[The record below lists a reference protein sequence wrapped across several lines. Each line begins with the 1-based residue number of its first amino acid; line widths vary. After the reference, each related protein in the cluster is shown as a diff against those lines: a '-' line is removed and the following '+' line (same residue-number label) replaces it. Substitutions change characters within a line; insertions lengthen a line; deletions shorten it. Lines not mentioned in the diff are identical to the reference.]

1 MDLPVRLLPDIIR
14 SQAERRPSAIAVVHQ
29 QQRLTYEELE
39 SDSNRLARLLQ
50 ATGCHPGNRVG
61 LLMPKS
67 PAALIGMLGSLKAGC
82 IYVPMDAANP
92 PARLAAILSSCEPCC
107 ILAADPAATAL
118 TRLAAED
125 RIPDSIRL
133 GWMGSPTLPEA
144 PFDVAFRWEDTG
156 SLSAEPLASQGVPE
170 DVAHILF
177 TSGSTG
183 APKGVMITHSNILSF
198 LRWAIPYFG
207 TGPSD
212 RISGH
217 PPLHFDLSTFDVYGT
232 FLAGAQLHLVPPE
245 ITLLPHKLAE
255 FIRCSELTQ
264 WFSVPSVLS
273 YMKQFDVVRPND
285 FSSLRRLLWCGE
297 SIPTPTLIYWMTR
310 LRSVTF
316 TNLYGPTETT
326 IASSYYSVPACP
338 PHERAEIPIGR
349 PCSGEEILLLDASL
363 QPVAAGE
370 TGELYIRGTGLS
382 PGYWQDAVKTAA
394 VFLEDPQHGR
404 LYKTGDLG
412 RIGQDGLLYLL
423 GRADTQIKSRGYR
436 IELGEI
442 EAALY
447 ALGLLREC
455 SVVSVP
461 VKSFEGTVIC
471 CAYVP
476 AVDREVTPLDMRERL
491 TKLLPPYM
499 VPSQWMALP
508 YLPLNGNGKVD
519 RPLIK
524 ARFAAT
530 VETTTSANP
539 PTRT

>member
-14 SQAERRPSAIAVVHQ
+14 SQAERRPSAIAVVYQ

-39 SDSNRLARLLQ
+39 SDSNRLARLLK
-50 ATGCHPGNRVG
+50 ATGCSPGDRVG

-82 IYVPMDAANP
+82 IYVPMDATNP

-118 TRLAAED
+118 TTLAAED
-125 RIPDSIRL
+125 RIPDSIRI
-133 GWMGSPTLPEA
+133 GWMGSPTLAEA

-156 SLSAEPLASQGVPE
+156 SLSAEPLGSQGVPE

-245 ITLLPHKLAE
+245 NTLLPHKLAE

-285 FSSLRRLLWCGE
+285 FPSLRRLLWCGE
-297 SIPTPTLIYWMTR
+297 SMPTPTLIYWMTR

-349 PCSGEEILLLDASL
+349 PCSGEEILVLGASL

-394 VFLEDPQHGR
+394 VFLEDPQRGR

-508 YLPLNGNGKVD
+508 CLPLNGNGKVD

-539 PTRT
+539 PTRI